1 MEFEKLNALI
11 LHSIEHERGGARV
24 YESAIQ
30 CALNEDLRDGWTAH
44 LDQARRHLSTLE
56 RVCEVLQLDPD
67 EPSPGRDVVRTF
79 GAALLAAMSE
89 ASSTGDPI
97 AAQRVASE
105 CVTLAE
111 TKDFLD
117 WERAGRA
124 SDSSAG
130 PLERAL
136 RRAFAAI
143 ESRIAE
149 PYHTKGD
156 CRELW
161 MEALGLHAIAPSEGA

>member
-11 LHSIEHERGGARV
+11 LHSIEHERGGAQV

-30 CALNEDLRDGWTAH
+30 CALNEDLREGWTAH
-44 LDQARRHLSTLE
+44 LDQTRRHISTLE

-79 GAALLAAMSE
+79 GAALVAAMHE
-89 ASSTGDPI
+89 ASSAGDPVV
-97 AAQRVASE
+97 AQRVASE

-111 TKDFLD
+111 AKDFVD
-117 WERAGRA
+117 WEKVGRA
-124 SDSSAG
+124 SEASEG

-136 RRAFAAI
+136 RSAFAAI
-143 ESRIAE
+143 ESRMAE

-156 CRELW
+156 CRQLW
-161 MEALGLHAIAPSEGA
+161 MEALGLHAVAPIDAA